1 MRPSSGEKHRVPIE
15 IEPAGRANHRRF
27 VNSSKESRVRR
38 PERLQAKGRRQQNE
52 FCHATA
58 NIMNGR
64 EAIHGMKKSPNHQ
77 CLSRWAIGQSFFV
90 AVVGLVVIS
99 ACSKPAEPTV
109 DPSSSSLTPTS
120 EAVANDP
127 ASPRKPL
134 PPDVLRQRLEL
145 AIEHVRS
152 RQLQTTNS
160 FWTVFHGILGLGP
173 NVEII
178 DPNTQVKTR
187 ALSYIFG
194 GDHPLG
200 EIRGARFVPTAD
212 GLDVSIGP
220 THVGQ
225 GHQDQFIAEIAQ
237 WGVPK
242 DTPVVV
248 FGKQYSMMDFVKESM
263 AHSRVGQELS
273 WSTVVI
279 ASYVGTDVEW
289 TNKFGEKLNFEQ
301 LLESEWK
308 ASIDQ
313 AACGGTHRLFGMT
326 WCYFTHR
333 RNGGDVEKGIWKKVK
348 EKLDAHV
355 ELAKKYQNPDGS
367 FSSNHFRGPGATTD
381 LSDNLASSGH
391 IFEWLASHLPDT
403 AIRETWM
410 QDACMAVSLM
420 ILDAKDLP
428 MESGALYHATHGLIT
443 YHQRMFKAAPDTAPP
458 TPEAISNPAP
468 EASVKEG
475 P

>member
-1 MRPSSGEKHRVPIE
+1 MAWVGAIALLTGCGESPAPTTSPVPAPTTPVTVAAPSV
-15 IEPAGRANHRRF
+15 
-27 VNSSKESRVRR
+27 
-38 PERLQAKGRRQQNE
+38 ERQV
-52 FCHATA
+52 
-58 NIMNGR
+58 
-64 EAIHGMKKSPNHQ
+64 
-77 CLSRWAIGQSFFV
+77 V
-90 AVVGLVVIS
+90 A
-99 ACSKPAEPTV
+99 
-109 DPSSSSLTPTS
+109 
-120 EAVANDP
+120 
-127 ASPRKPL
+127 
-134 PPDVLRQRLEL
+134 PDVLRQRLEL

-173 NVEII
+173 NVEIV
-178 DPNTQVKTR
+178 DPNTQQKTR
-187 ALSYIFG
+187 ALSYIFD
-194 GDHPLG
+194 GDRRLG

-212 GLDVSIGP
+212 GLDVTIGP

-248 FGKQYSMMDFVKESM
+248 FGKQYTMMDFVKESM
-263 AHSRVGQELS
+263 AHSRLGQELS

-289 TNKFGEKLNFEQ
+289 TNRFGEKLTFEQ

-308 ASIDQ
+308 ASVDQ

-326 WCYFTHR
+326 WCYFTHK
-333 RNGGDVEKGIWKKVK
+333 RNGGNVDDGIWKKVK

-355 ELAKKYQNPDGS
+355 EIARKYQNPDGS
-367 FSSNHFRGPGATTD
+367 FSAAYFRGPGSTSD
-381 LSDNLASSGH
+381 LSDRLASSGH
-391 IFEWLASHLPDT
+391 IFEWLASHLPDS
-403 AIRETWM
+403 AIREPWM

-443 YHQRMFKAAPDTAPP
+443 YHQRMFKSS
-458 TPEAISNPAP
+458 PESEENPSAGQAEP
-468 EASVKEG
+468 KQSQE
-475 P
+475 

>member
-1 MRPSSGEKHRVPIE
+1 VT
-15 IEPAGRANHRRF
+15 
-27 VNSSKESRVRR
+27 V
-38 PERLQAKGRRQQNE
+38 ER
-52 FCHATA
+52 
-58 NIMNGR
+58 
-64 EAIHGMKKSPNHQ
+64 
-77 CLSRWAIGQSFFV
+77 V
-90 AVVGLVVIS
+90 AV
-99 ACSKPAEPTV
+99 A
-109 DPSSSSLTPTS
+109 
-120 EAVANDP
+120 
-127 ASPRKPL
+127 
-134 PPDVLRQRLEL
+134 PDVLRQRLEL

-173 NVEII
+173 NVEIV
-178 DPNTQVKTR
+178 DPNTQAKTR
-187 ALSYIFG
+187 ALTYIFS
-194 GDHPLG
+194 GDRRLG

-212 GLDVSIGP
+212 GLDVTIGP

-248 FGKQYSMMDFVKESM
+248 FGKQYTMMDFVKESM
-263 AHSRVGQELS
+263 AHSRLGQELS

-279 ASYVGTDVEW
+279 ASYVGTDATW
-289 TNKFGEKLNFEQ
+289 TNRFGEPLTFEQ

-308 ASIDQ
+308 ASVDQ

-326 WCYFTHR
+326 WCYFTHKR
-333 RNGGDVEKGIWKKVK
+333 AGGNVDQGVWKNVK

-367 FSSNHFRGPGATTD
+367 FSANYFRGPGTSNNLAD
-381 LSDNLASSGH
+381 RLASSGH
-391 IFEWLASHLPDT
+391 IFEWLASHLPDSE
-403 AIRETWM
+403 IREPWM
-410 QDACMAVSLM
+410 QDACMSVSMM

-443 YHQRMFKAAPDTAPP
+443 YHQRLFKETNPQPQAEPAAESATEPP
-458 TPEAISNPAP
+458 AQP
-468 EASVKEG
+468 
-475 P
+475 